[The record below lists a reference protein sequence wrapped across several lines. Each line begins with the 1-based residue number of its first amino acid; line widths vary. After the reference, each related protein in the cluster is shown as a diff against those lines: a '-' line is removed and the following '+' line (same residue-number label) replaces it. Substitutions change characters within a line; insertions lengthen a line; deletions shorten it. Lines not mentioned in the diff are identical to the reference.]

1 MRPEEKICIIFL
13 MCLFGWMKMNFGVR
27 LQRVLDEIGMSQ
39 SELGRRIGATSQSVN
54 GWCQAG
60 ILPRKEMLEQLPDI
74 TGKPL
79 YLCPYPGDQK
89 AHRNLRSA
97 SSSGARTIRRVNA
110 VKAGRTRCFHERI
123 FNETK
128 ERLEQP
134 YPPLHKRRLRAVFLC
149 LLPTSHPILKFKSS
163 VLIDSCS
170 LYR

>member
-1 MRPEEKICIIFL
+1 
-13 MCLFGWMKMNFGVR
+13 
-27 LQRVLDEIGMSQ
+27 
-39 SELGRRIGATSQSVN
+39 
-54 GWCQAG
+54 
-60 ILPRKEMLEQLPDI
+60 MLEQLPDI

-79 YLCPYPGDQK
+79 YWFFMTDEDEETLQPPRSEDIYVLTPETKK
-89 AHRNLRSA
+89 AHRNIRSA

>member
-1 MRPEEKICIIFL
+1 

-79 YLCPYPGDQK
+79 YWFFMTDEDEETLQQP
-89 AHRNLRSA
+89 RSEDIYVL
-97 SSSGARTIRRVNA
+97 TP
-110 VKAGRTRCFHERI
+110 
-123 FNETK
+123 ETK
-128 ERLEQP
+128 KLIEIYDQLPQVEQERFVGLMQLRLEELDAFMNE
-134 YPPLHKRRLRAVFLC
+134 YLMKR
-149 LLPTSHPILKFKSS
+149 KK
-163 VLIDSCS
+163 D
-170 LYR
+170 